1 MGNDMQS
8 GEEGQ
13 PLEMLGM
20 AEESMLAYAE
30 SLVEEQARLTAEARG
45 VSLEEEL
52 DTPGYA
58 AARASLAYVVKLLVA
73 NNAYFTNHLLELG
86 VLKTGDGVILENE
99 ER

>member
-1 MGNDMQS
+1 MQS
-8 GEEGQ
+8 GAEGK

-30 SLVEEQARLTAEARG
+30 SLIEEQAKVNAAERG

-52 DTPGYA
+52 DGPGYA
-58 AARASLAYVVKLLVA
+58 AARASISYTVKIIVA
-73 NNAYFTNHLLELG
+73 NNAYLTNHLLELG
-86 VLKTGDGVILENE
+86 VINPGAGVELQDE

>member
-1 MGNDMQS
+1 MQT
-8 GEEGQ
+8 GQEGQ

-20 AEESMLAYAE
+20 AEESMHAYAE
-30 SLVEEQARLTAEARG
+30 ALIEDQARITAAERG

-58 AARASLAYVVKLLVA
+58 AARSALAYVVKVMVA
-73 NNAYFTNHLLELG
+73 NNAYLTNHLLELG
-86 VLKTGDGVILENE
+86 VLRAGDGLRLADE